1 MDHAPSLEV
10 LDDSSVG
17 IALPSIHDDL
27 AATPVPS
34 APQLSKSMAR
44 ASETGNV

>member
-1 MDHAPSLEV
+1 MDHAPSLEM

-17 IALPSIHDDL
+17 IALPSIQDDL
-27 AATPVPS
+27 AAAPVPS